1 MTVPVI
7 NAVINFSTGPS
18 FAQAF
23 IIGEGILG
31 TNVLADSA
39 AVIVDV
45 SDVVDSV
52 SIKRGRNAQ
61 ADEFQTGTMTLRIVD
76 QNGDFNP
83 QNPNSPYY
91 TLLDP
96 MRKVSISATSA
107 GVTYPMFAGFI
118 TSFTTTTPKNA
129 NDVVYTTIQAVDALR
144 LAQNAQIATV
154 TGATAGDLSGTRIDQ
169 ILDQIAWPESMRDV
183 DLGLTQMQNDP
194 GTARTSLAA
203 LQTVTNSEY
212 GAFYVDA
219 SGSFVFQDR
228 SVTTASIGGTPTV
241 FNDNGTEIGYANA
254 VWRLDD
260 TLVLNQANVTRT
272 GGTVQNSTNAASV
285 EKYFAHTY
293 NIQNLLMQTDAV
305 ALDYARAYV
314 ASRAETSVRCDAIE
328 LDLYTDNYA
337 NGILAALDLDFFD
350 PVTITTNQPGAST
363 LTKTLQ
369 VFGVAHNVTPNKWRT
384 TFTTLEPVIDGFI
397 LNSTLYGVLDT
408 SVLSYQEVRKWQL
421 DQA

>member
-83 QNPNSPYY
+83 QNPSSPYFG
-91 TLLDP
+91 LLDP
-96 MRKVSISATSA
+96 MRKVSISATSV
-107 GVTYPMFAGFI
+107 GITYPMFSGFI
-118 TSFTTTTPKNA
+118 TSYTTTTPKNA

-154 TGATAGDLSGTRIDQ
+154 TGATAGNLSGTRINQ
-169 ILDQIAWPESMRDV
+169 ILDQIAWPASMRDV
-183 DLGLTQMQNDP
+183 DAGLTTMQADP
-194 GTARTSLAA
+194 GTARTSLSA

-241 FNDNGTEIGYANA
+241 FNDNGTDIGYFNA

-260 TLVLNQANVTRT
+260 TLIFNQANVTRT
-272 GGTVQNSTNAASV
+272 GGTVQSATNAASV

-305 ALDYARAYV
+305 ALDYAQAYV

-397 LNSTLYGVLDT
+397 LNSTQYGVLDT
-408 SVLSYQEVRKWQL
+408 SVLSY
-421 DQA
+421 